1 MTFDSHKLDI
11 RALQFRDLDAIEALL
26 PQALTARSS
35 GSILD
40 LAAHLDRIRSYYGLL
55 TCLSWLPTH
64 YQHLFSVFVAE
75 KNRQIQ
81 GAVQVSPSN
90 RGATTWRIDRL
101 IADPSYGAQDT
112 STALIRHCL
121 QNIWKARTWLAEV
134 KVSNADAM
142 AIYRQN
148 GFQCLTQV
156 THWDFSAEL
165 LAELSQREP
174 DLPNLMPVNNSDA
187 SLLYQLDTAAMLPHV
202 RQVYDRHVCDF
213 KTSLFDSVMDGFKRW
228 MSKTDS
234 VAGYVFEPQRKA
246 AIGYFQM
253 QLSQQGTF
261 PHRAEL
267 TVHPAYTWLYPELLA
282 QMARVT
288 RELPAQSLRLT
299 SADYQTER
307 EEFFQRVGARPVEH
321 TQLMSRSVWH
331 KLRET
336 KQVTLDGLQL
346 SDVLGGFQPARKPIP
361 SRWLQHLYEL
371 ESYKDD
377 QNPDNPQ
384 GDRN

>member
-1 MTFDSHKLDI
+1 MTFNPHKLDI

-35 GSILD
+35 GSVLD
-40 LAAHLDRIRSYYGLL
+40 LAAHLDRIRDYYGLL
-55 TCLSWLPTH
+55 TLLSLLPTDYKH
-64 YQHLFSVFVAE
+64 IFSAFVAE

-90 RGATTWRIDRL
+90 RNETTWRIDRL
-101 IADPSYGAQDT
+101 IADPGSGAQDT

-121 QNIWKARTWLAEV
+121 QNIWKARTWMAEV
-134 KVSNADAM
+134 KVSNSDAM

-148 GFQCLTQV
+148 GFQPLTQI
-156 THWDFSAEL
+156 THWEFEPEL
-165 LAELSQREP
+165 LEHLSQREP
-174 DLPNLMPVNNSDA
+174 DLPNLLPVNNSDA
-187 SLLYQLDTAAMLPHV
+187 HLLYQLDTASMLPHV
-202 RQVYDRHVCDF
+202 RQVFDRHVCDF
-213 KTSLFDSVMDGFKRW
+213 KTSLFDSMMEGFKRW
-228 MSKTDS
+228 MSKTES

-253 QLSQQGTF
+253 QLSQQGAL
-261 PHRAEL
+261 PHSAEL

-288 RELPAQSLRLT
+288 REYPAQSLRLT

-307 EEFFQRVGARPVEH
+307 EEFFRQVGARAVEH

-336 KQVTLDGLQL
+336 KQVTLEGLQL

-361 SRWLQHLYEL
+361 SRWIQPPYNLDRRPED
-371 ESYKDD
+371 SKNDSTT
-377 QNPDNPQ
+377 
-384 GDRN
+384 GDLN